1 MEVCCSSPVTVTN
14 AARDSQQVLVT
25 ALGGCL
31 THNIA
36 STLCVNHDWSLNGA
50 IPEHHP
56 SHCAMTRHMLLLYS
70 SQATCNAGIA
80 AVQQLYRAAQ
90 PPEQLISV

>member
-1 MEVCCSSPVTVTN
+1 MVVYRSSPVTVSN

-36 STLCVNHDWSLNGA
+36 STLCINDDWSLDAA

-56 SHCAMTRHMLLLYS
+56 SHCAMIRHMLLLNPS
-70 SQATCNAGIA
+70 RATCKAGIVA
-80 AVQQLYRAAQ
+80 AVCSSTAT
-90 PPEQLISV
+90 

>member
-1 MEVCCSSPVTVTN
+1 MVVYRSSPVTVSN

-36 STLCVNHDWSLNGA
+36 STLCVNDDWSLNGA

-56 SHCAMTRHMLLLYS
+56 SYCAMTWHMLLLHS

-80 AVQQLYRAAQ
+80 AV
-90 PPEQLISV
+90 

>member
-1 MEVCCSSPVTVTN
+1 MEVCRSSPVTVSN

-36 STLCVNHDWSLNGA
+36 STLCVNDDWSLNGA
-50 IPEHHP
+50 ITAHHP
-56 SHCAMTRHMLLLYS
+56 SHCAMTRHMLLLSS
-70 SQATCNAGIA
+70 SQATCNAGIVA
-80 AVQQLYRAAQ
+80 AVCTSTAT
-90 PPEQLISV
+90 